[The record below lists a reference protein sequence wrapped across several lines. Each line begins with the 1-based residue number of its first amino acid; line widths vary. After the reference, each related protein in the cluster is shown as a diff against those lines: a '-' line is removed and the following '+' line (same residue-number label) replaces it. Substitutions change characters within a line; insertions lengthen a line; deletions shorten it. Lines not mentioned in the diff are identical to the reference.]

1 MAIDMAA
8 LMRAVE
14 CVVSFFIIGLL
25 GYCLTK
31 RGWFTSESSTMLSRL
46 VTNVIIPV
54 NLFYNINIGTTKEHF
69 LPILPYL
76 FVPAASILIVMLIAA
91 VVARKVNMLP
101 SHRNIFITASAC
113 SNTINIGLPINLAL
127 FGTESLPAILV
138 YYMGNTIVFWTLGNY
153 LLASD
158 APGGQK
164 APIVSA
170 ATLRRI
176 FSPAILG
183 FIAGL
188 TLLLLNV
195 KIPPV
200 VGIAGSQLAGMTTP
214 LSIIC
219 IGIAIYQT
227 GLKNIRLSRDVGLIT
242 LGRFV
247 VSPLVL
253 LGLLHLFPVP
263 DLMRKVFII
272 QASLPPM
279 TNIALLA
286 IQYKSDA
293 EFASVSVSFGTLCA
307 LVTVPVFMVL
317 LTSIPF
323 K

>member
-1 MAIDMAA
+1 MGIDTAA

-25 GYCLTK
+25 GYFLTK
-31 RGWFTSESSTMLSRL
+31 RGWFTNDSSAMLSRL
-46 VTNVIIPV
+46 VTNVVIPV
-54 NLFYNINIGTTKEHF
+54 NLFYNINTGATKEHF

-76 FVPAASILIVMLIAA
+76 LIPAASILITMLLAA
-91 VVARKVNMLP
+91 VVAKKAGVQP

-127 FGTESLPAILV
+127 FGTDSLPAILV
-138 YYMGNTIVFWTLGNY
+138 YYMGNTVVFWTIGNY

-158 APGGQK
+158 AAGEK
-164 APIVSA
+164 KTPILSLTTV
-170 ATLRRI
+170 RRI

-183 FIAGL
+183 FLAGL
-188 TLLLLNV
+188 SLLMLNIR
-195 KIPPV
+195 IPPII
-200 VGIAGSQLAGMTTP
+200 GIAGSQLAGMTTP

-227 GLKNIRLSRDVGLIT
+227 GLSNIKVNRDIALVAAGRFIISPLILVGL
-242 LGRFV
+242 LQ
-247 VSPLVL
+247 
-253 LGLLHLFPVP
+253 LFPVP
-263 DLMRKVFII
+263 EMMRNVFII

-293 EFASVSVSFGTLCA
+293 EFAAVSVSFGTLCA
-307 LVTVPVFMVL
+307 LVTVPIFMVL
-317 LTSIPF
+317 VTSF
-323 K
+323 